1 MTFEQVFMALTFI
14 SSGIALYFSTRKQK
28 HDNAN
33 IDADTIGKLYDLI
46 DKQETRYQELKAN
59 LTAEIEEL
67 RAEVDILRGE
77 KKVREDTIESMKRE
91 NSDLQAQV
99 DKLQAAVKSRD
110 KKISELGRQ
119 IVELT
124 ARLDA
129 MNGGTL

>member
-14 SSGIALYFSTRKQK
+14 SSGIALYFSARKQK